1 MFGKSASRGR
11 AVGHDVAEIKAQIVD
26 KISSAIMMVDR
37 DFMVTYVN
45 EPTREL
51 LKGHETAFRSIWP
64 SFSAD
69 KILGTCIDTF
79 HKILRISGN
88 CWPIP
93 VACQF
98 APK

>member
-11 AVGHDVAEIKAQIVD
+11 AVGHNVAELKAQMVD

-51 LKGHETAFRSIWP
+51 LKTNEAAFRSIWP
-64 SFSAD
+64 TFSAD
-69 KILGTCIDTF
+69 NIVGICIDTF
-79 HKILRISGN
+79 HKNPAHQRQL
-88 CWPIP
+88 
-93 VACQF
+93 
-98 APK
+98 